1 MKQYFPRIKVVLVG
15 AQGPLNIGSVC
26 RAMGNFGFSELRL
39 VAPETDHLANDARQM
54 AVKAKDIL
62 EGARIYPDLAAALAD
77 CSFAIGTTRRY
88 GKYREDLYA
97 PDGAAEAL
105 VARPAEETV
114 ALVFGREDHG
124 LFTEELD
131 LCQRTLTISTN
142 DDMPSMNLAQA
153 VSLCLYEVTRA
164 ARRASTT
171 IDDETNGKK
180 LASNETLESMFFH
193 MRRSLV
199 EAGYLDPVNPDHILR
214 GFRRIFGR
222 AGLNDRE
229 VRILHGLWSR
239 IDWLEGER
247 RKLTERLR
255 NNDK

>member
-1 MKQYFPRIKVVLVG
+1 MKQEFPRIKVVLVG

-39 VAPETDHLANDARQM
+39 VAPETDHLCDDARRM
-54 AVKAKDIL
+54 AVKAKAIL
-62 EGARIYPDLAAALAD
+62 ESAKIYPDLAAALAD
-77 CSFAIGTTRRY
+77 CSFAIGTTRRF
-88 GKYREDLYA
+88 GKYREDLYN
-97 PDGAAEAL
+97 PDGAARAL
-105 VARPAEETV
+105 IARPVEETI

-131 LCQRTLTISTN
+131 LCQRTLTIPTS
-142 DDMPSMNLAQA
+142 DAMPSMNLAQA
-153 VSLCLYEVTRA
+153 VSLCLYEVTKADRKA
-164 ARRASTT
+164 ANTSA
-171 IDDETNGKK
+171 DAAGGKK

-247 RKLTERLR
+247 RKLTQQLG
-255 NNDK
+255 NDDE